1 MPTNLETFWTDDVQ
15 AQERLLESYI
25 MKQNEIVRV
34 TGVEDGNIF
43 YSRAKDGY
51 RARLSMRDPSW
62 GKFRNLPSLGWINVT
77 LTTSR
82 GKKVCAAYL
91 RRNSVRGRSHGI
103 NSSNTV
109 VYDFLRD
116 GDGTVSKSGVLNIAK
131 VFEAGSY
138 GDEEPFPSFQEA
150 YPLMLNKTS
159 IALSSKFALFKSD
172 KGLVTLYR
180 KRKAIGLVPDI
191 NTLLLFADSTYFRE
205 DIQDHRK
212 VLPFQVKEL

>member
-34 TGVEDGNIF
+34 TGVEDGNIY
-43 YSRAKDGY
+43 YSRATDGH
-51 RARLSMRDPSW
+51 RDRLSMRDPAW

-77 LTTSR
+77 FSTNR

-103 NSSNTV
+103 NNSNTL

-116 GDGTVSKSGVLNIAK
+116 NDGTISKSGVLNIAR
-131 VFEAGSY
+131 VFELGSY
-138 GDEEPFPSFQEA
+138 GDEEPFPAFQQV
-150 YPLMLNKTS
+150 YPLLLNKSS

-191 NTLLLFADSTYFRE
+191 STLLLFADSTYFRE

-212 VLPFQVKEL
+212 ILPFQVKEL